1 MATLV
6 LRGFG
11 QVFVAAA
18 GLPRHRLYD
27 LRHTSATHLL
37 ADGAPITYVAAPLG
51 HRKPTTTPAF
61 YAHWIPRGDKT
72 YIDRLAAARLTDMSD
87 AKLLE
92 TSGAG
97 GGSRTRDLLITNGFG
112 AFFAGHAP
120 SAPVTLGRCYLPVTA
135 RRWPRDAADRRCRP
149 STHADHRIAPGV
161 APGVASGGL

>member
-11 QVFVAAA
+11 QVLS
-18 GLPRHRLYD
+18 LPRGCRAIDFMTCGTPPQRTCSLTE
-27 LRHTSATHLL
+27 RRSPTSPRSSATVSRR
-37 ADGAPITYVAAPLG
+37 PRRP
-51 HRKPTTTPAF
+51 F

-97 GGSRTRDLLITNGFG
+97 GGSRTRDLLITNQ
-112 AFFAGHAP
+112 
-120 SAPVTLGRCYLPVTA
+120 LLCL
-135 RRWPRDAADRRCRP
+135 
-149 STHADHRIAPGV
+149 
-161 APGVASGGL
+161 

>member
-1 MATLV
+1 MSPSLTALGRRLREMATLV

-27 LRHTSATHLL
+27 LRHTFATHLL
-37 ADGAPITYVAAPLG
+37 ADRAPITYVAAPLG

-72 YIDRLAAARLTDMSD
+72 YIDRLAAARLTVAPKVPPTPPDDVLTSESRHRSDTISTGVDMSD

-97 GGSRTRDLLITNGFG
+97 GGSRTRDLLITNQ
-112 AFFAGHAP
+112 
-120 SAPVTLGRCYLPVTA
+120 LLCL
-135 RRWPRDAADRRCRP
+135 
-149 STHADHRIAPGV
+149 
-161 APGVASGGL
+161 

>member
-6 LRGFG
+6 LRDFG

-37 ADGAPITYVAAPLG
+37 ADGAPITYVAAQLG
-51 HRKPTTTPAF
+51 HRKPTTTLAF

-87 AKLLE
+87 ANLLE

-97 GGSRTRDLLITNGFG
+97 GGSRTRDLLITNQ
-112 AFFAGHAP
+112 
-120 SAPVTLGRCYLPVTA
+120 LLCL
-135 RRWPRDAADRRCRP
+135 
-149 STHADHRIAPGV
+149 
-161 APGVASGGL
+161 

>member
-27 LRHTSATHLL
+27 LRHTFATHLL

-97 GGSRTRDLLITNGFG
+97 GGSRTRDLLITNQ
-112 AFFAGHAP
+112 
-120 SAPVTLGRCYLPVTA
+120 LLCL
-135 RRWPRDAADRRCRP
+135 
-149 STHADHRIAPGV
+149 
-161 APGVASGGL
+161 

>member
-1 MATLV
+1 LAPRAVEPKPHRSRPSPERDGDAGLAR
-6 LRGFG
+6 LRAS
-11 QVFVAAA
+11 FVAAA

-27 LRHTSATHLL
+27 LRHTFATHLL
-37 ADGAPITYVAAPLG
+37 ADRAPITYVAAPLG

-97 GGSRTRDLLITNGFG
+97 GGSRTRDLLITNQ
-112 AFFAGHAP
+112 
-120 SAPVTLGRCYLPVTA
+120 LLCL
-135 RRWPRDAADRRCRP
+135 
-149 STHADHRIAPGV
+149 
-161 APGVASGGL
+161 